1 MKSKKLVVALG
12 LVALLL
18 MVVGIAGCGSAENDQ
33 PINGESAN
41 PLEEITNPDSN
52 TNVKQPVKAVGWPEG
67 SPAAGGIIEKLTGNT
82 FDIREERIG
91 VPSGVT
97 ETIIWQVVFSSD
109 TRVFRPKLVVGQTEG
124 GETPEELSVYDLE
137 EGQNIIVWG
146 EVNGNRIFAD
156 TIAIM
161 SGAML
166 K

>member
-1 MKSKKLVVALG
+1 MKGRKLVIALG

-18 MVVGIAGCGSAENDQ
+18 VTGSIVGCGQ
-33 PINGESAN
+33 PSSPSETHQPAN
-41 PLEEITNPDSN
+41 PLEDITNSDN
-52 TNVKQPVKAVGWPEG
+52 HVKQPVKAVGWPEG

-109 TRVFRPKLVVGQTEG
+109 TRVFRPKFIVGEAEEKDTQ
-124 GETPEELSVYDLE
+124 PEELSVYDLE

-156 TIAIM
+156 TIAFM
-161 SGAML
+161 SGAMV